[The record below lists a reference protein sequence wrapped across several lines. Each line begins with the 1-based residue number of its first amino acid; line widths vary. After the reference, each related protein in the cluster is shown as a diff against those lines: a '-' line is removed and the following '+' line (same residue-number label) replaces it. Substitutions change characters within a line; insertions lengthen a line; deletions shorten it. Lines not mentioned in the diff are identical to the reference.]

1 MKPIAVLFFLC
12 TTHAWAATVSA
23 LLARGYTVMPQ
34 PQLVRLGASDF
45 VFSREWRLDLSGV
58 APSDAAVQ
66 VLNEELARRFLLI
79 LANPKQAS
87 GTLRLV
93 IDANSAR
100 VGEAQDRDRDILAQ
114 QAYKIDLSGNA
125 VTIAANA
132 PTGLYYGVV
141 TFVQLLKPR
150 DGALM
155 LPEGQIEDWPDL
167 QMRQIYWDDAHHLDR
182 LDVLKQALRQAAFFK
197 INGFAIKLEGHFQYQ
212 SAPALVEP
220 QALSPAQLQ
229 ELTDYG
235 LRHHVQLIPYLDS
248 PGHIA
253 FILKHPEYARLRE
266 YPESNYELCATNPD
280 SYKLLYGMFQDLL
293 DANKGSN
300 YFYLSTDE
308 AYYIGLA
315 NNAQCQE
322 AQRAKELGSV
332 GKMLAEF
339 VTKTAAY
346 LHDRGRTVVFWGEYP
361 LKPDDIAALPP
372 YMVNGEV
379 YGPQFDPVFRKH
391 GIREMI
397 YTSSEGEEKLFP
409 DYFSLP
415 ASRRVHQDRPA
426 SPRVFDTFQKI
437 TFDSARKD
445 ADLMGMINAG
455 WADMGLHPET
465 FWLGY
470 AAAGAAG
477 WHPGSPDPAESMAAF
492 YPLYYGNRVAGMGR
506 VYQLMSTQAQF
517 WSDSWDTAA
526 TKARKPIWGN
536 SNGPFDPPRPARDQL
551 IPLPPVPA
559 ADLSYH
565 SEWAAQNARRLQLA
579 AESLPENDELLGL
592 LHDNLPRADLNPYNL
607 EVFLSIARLCRQN
620 LEMLRAIGRMDGL
633 LRSAAD
639 AASKNQPKPALNS
652 LDQALGQAS
661 AVRYSRNRVLADAIE
676 TWYRSWLPRV
686 AEANGRRFLHE
697 LDDVKDHLPD
707 RTADM
712 SYLVYRELQLPFG
725 DWVEQV
731 RAVRNQYAQ
740 AHGLPLRNE
749 RFDWKDLNPV
759 YRVAETPVE

>member
-1 MKPIAVLFFLC
+1 
-12 TTHAWAATVSA
+12 
-23 LLARGYTVMPQ
+23 MPQ
-34 PQLVRLGASDF
+34 PQEVRLGATDF
-45 VFSREWRLDLSGV
+45 VFSRDWKLELQGV
-58 APSDAAVQ
+58 APADVAVQ
-66 VLNEELARRFLLI
+66 VLQEEIEKRFLLK
-79 LANPKQAS
+79 LANPSRAA

-93 IDANSAR
+93 IAANSAR
-100 VGEAQDRDRDILAQ
+100 VGDAQDRDRDILAQ
-114 QAYKIDLSGNA
+114 QAYKIDLGAKA
-125 VTIAANA
+125 VTISANA
-132 PTGLYYGVV
+132 PAGLYYGVV

-150 DGALM
+150 DGALI

-167 QMRQIYWDDAHHLDR
+167 QMGQIYWDDAHHLDR
-182 LDVLKQALRQAAFFK
+182 LDALKRAIRQAAFFK
-197 INGFAIKLEGHFQYQ
+197 INGFAIKLEGHFQYK

-220 QALSPAQLQ
+220 QVLSAAQLQ

-235 LRHHVQLIPYLDS
+235 LRHHVQIIPYLDS

-253 FILKHPEYARLRE
+253 FILKHPEYSRLRE
-266 YPESNYELCATNPD
+266 YPGSNYELCATNPD
-280 SYKLLYGMFQDLL
+280 SYKLLFGMFQDLL
-293 DANKGSN
+293 DANKGAT

-332 GKMLAEF
+332 GKLLAEF
-339 VTKTAAY
+339 VTKTANY
-346 LHDRGRTVVFWGEYP
+346 LHERGRTVVFWGEYP
-361 LKPDDIAALPP
+361 LKPDDIAALPSHI
-372 YMVNGEV
+372 VNGEV

-397 YTSSEGEEKLFP
+397 YTSSQGEEKLFP
-409 DYFSLP
+409 EYFPLP
-415 ASRRVHQDRPA
+415 ASRRAHQDRPA
-426 SPRVFDTFQKI
+426 GRRVFDTFQKI
-437 TFDSARKD
+437 AFDSARKD

-455 WADMGLHPET
+455 WADSGLHPET

-470 AAAGAAG
+470 ATAAAAG

-492 YPLYYGNRVAGMGR
+492 YPLYYGHRVAAMDR

-517 WSDSWDTAA
+517 WSDSWDTAPA
-526 TKARKPIWGN
+526 KARKPIWGN
-536 SNGPFDPPRPARDQL
+536 SNGPFDPPRAARDQS

-559 ADLSYH
+559 ADLAYH

-579 AESLPENDELLGL
+579 AEFLPDNDELLGL

-620 LEMLRAIGRMDGL
+620 LEMLQAVGRMDGL

-639 AASKNQPKPALNS
+639 AAGKNQSKVALNS
-652 LDQALGQAS
+652 VDQALQQAF
-661 AVRYSRNRVLADAIE
+661 AVRYSRNRALGDAVEI
-676 TWYRSWLPRV
+676 WYKSWLPRV
-686 AEANGRRFLHE
+686 AEANGRRFLHD

-707 RTADM
+707 RTVDM

-740 AHGLPLRNE
+740 SHGLPLRNE
-749 RFDWKDLNPV
+749 RLDWKDLNPV
-759 YRVAETPVE
+759 YRMAETPLE

>member
-1 MKPIAVLFFLC
+1 
-12 TTHAWAATVSA
+12 
-23 LLARGYTVMPQ
+23 MPQ
-34 PQLVRLGASDF
+34 PQEVRLGATDF
-45 VFSREWRLDLSGV
+45 VFSRDWKLELQGV
-58 APSDAAVQ
+58 APADVAVQ
-66 VLNEELARRFLLI
+66 VLQEEIEKRFLLK
-79 LANPKQAS
+79 LANPSRAA

-93 IDANSAR
+93 IAANSAR
-100 VGEAQDRDRDILAQ
+100 VGDAQDRDRDILAQ
-114 QAYKIDLSGNA
+114 QAYKIDLGGKA
-125 VTIAANA
+125 VTISANA
-132 PTGLYYGVV
+132 PAGLYYGVV

-150 DGALM
+150 DGALI

-182 LDVLKQALRQAAFFK
+182 LDALKRAIRQAAFFK
-197 INGFAIKLEGHFQYQ
+197 INGFAIKLEGHFQYK

-220 QALSPAQLQ
+220 QVLSAAQLQ

-235 LRHHVQLIPYLDS
+235 LRHHVQIIPYLDS

-253 FILKHPEYARLRE
+253 FILKHPEYSRLRE
-266 YPESNYELCATNPD
+266 YPGSNYELCATNPD
-280 SYKLLYGMFQDLL
+280 SYKLLFGMFQDLL
-293 DANKGSN
+293 DANKGAT

-332 GKMLAEF
+332 GKLLAEF
-339 VTKTAAY
+339 VTKTANY
-346 LHDRGRTVVFWGEYP
+346 LHERGRTVVFWGEYP
-361 LKPDDIAALPP
+361 LKPDDIAALPSHI
-372 YMVNGEV
+372 VNGEV

-397 YTSSEGEEKLFP
+397 YTSSQGEEKLFP
-409 DYFSLP
+409 EYFPLL
-415 ASRRVHQDRPA
+415 ASRRAHQYRPA
-426 SPRVFDTFQKI
+426 GRRVFDTFQKI
-437 TFDSARKD
+437 AFDSARKD

-455 WADMGLHPET
+455 WADSGLHPET

-470 AAAGAAG
+470 ATAAAAG

-492 YPLYYGNRVAGMGR
+492 YPLYYGHRVAAMDR

-517 WSDSWDTAA
+517 WSDSWDTAPA
-526 TKARKPIWGN
+526 KARKPIWGN
-536 SNGPFDPPRPARDQL
+536 SNGPFDPPRAARDQS

-559 ADLSYH
+559 ADLAYH

-579 AESLPENDELLGL
+579 AEFLPDNDELLGL

-620 LEMLRAIGRMDGL
+620 LEMLQAVGRMDGL

-639 AASKNQPKPALNS
+639 AAGKNQSKVALNS
-652 LDQALGQAS
+652 VDQALQQAF
-661 AVRYSRNRVLADAIE
+661 AVRYSRNRALGDAVEI
-676 TWYRSWLPRV
+676 WYKSWLPRV
-686 AEANGRRFLHE
+686 AEANGRRFLHD

-707 RTADM
+707 RTVDM

-740 AHGLPLRNE
+740 SHGLPLRNE
-749 RFDWKDLNPV
+749 RFDWRDLNPV
-759 YRVAETPVE
+759 YRMAETPLE